1 MPTVGVGVTVLLAS
15 LLTVYN
21 YASGTA
27 RVFETLV
34 LVTTFTATVPYL
46 LATAAQLY
54 HLLSGQRDR
63 VDRAR
68 LVRDL
73 VVASVAAA
81 FSLWLVSRRRIPG
94 RLPGC
99 AVPLRR
105 RAGVRR
111 HGGPQAAH
119 A

>member
-1 MPTVGVGVTVLLAS
+1 MLLAS

-81 FSLWLVSRRRIPG
+81 FSLWLVAGAGYQAVYQGVLFLFGGVLVYAVMPARKQRTAARATTTG
-94 RLPGC
+94 R
-99 AVPLRR
+99 
-105 RAGVRR
+105 
-111 HGGPQAAH
+111 
-119 A
+119 